1 MVPPPGIFAGRTD
14 EVERLLG
21 VLTSAAAGQ
30 FTMIMARGEP
40 GVGKTA
46 LAGVVAGLVA
56 DDMNVVFSACL
67 PLTSL
72 SVPFL
77 PLSSAVRKWSA
88 ASGTT
93 TPDLQSLHGSA
104 AEVVVAFDA
113 WLDRRCSERATLLM
127 VDDLHWADQSTLDV
141 LTYVLAGPADRRL
154 AVLLTVRNS
163 ELHSGHRLHRWLADA
178 ARMPR
183 FIAIGLEPLDRLGT
197 AEQIAGLLGGP
208 ARESLVEDVF
218 AHARGNAYLTKLL
231 VEHLPPDAASLPNTL
246 PATLGEAVLGS
257 WHAMSTPAREL
268 TQLLA
273 AGGPHL
279 RSEQIEDMAA
289 TVFGSSTV
297 VHLLGEA
304 LDAGL
309 LEFHD
314 DGSYWFRHPL
324 QAELLEAATLPQQRR
339 AWHAAFAELLERS
352 LDERP
357 PNSFRM
363 DDVASLVA
371 VADHYA
377 QTNHVDRAYHSALR
391 AADAVGSAGGATEQ
405 LRLLH
410 RALDLLPRASSPD
423 ETRVSLLGRIRDA
436 AERAGKQEEELAA
449 VDLLL
454 SETDPTISPLDAA
467 ALLVRRMD
475 LRQSTGREFAG
486 LREVREAVRLSAT
499 APHSWQHALALAE
512 LAHAELWHEEPAGA
526 AHAEAA
532 VAAARASGNPKALSY
547 ALTAQSMAM
556 TVSGVAGGEIPAEE
570 AVAAAVGA
578 RDYWAFCH
586 GTAWAANALE
596 AWSSHQYVDYVR
608 MRREQLIS
616 LGASHTYVGWLC
628 AGNAA
633 GSLSLGEWR
642 QCVADLRVALGAS
655 PGPMGEVVAR
665 LTAALLAALQGRPLE
680 AQAHLRRAEEMF
692 AETSGY
698 LAFEF
703 DAVRAEVA
711 LAAGEPERALVAALR
726 GARGDGLPPTRCER
740 LIPLASRALADMAVR
755 CREERRSDSEP
766 LRELDALKR
775 EFPGVIVD
783 IGAPTPVNRRQS
795 MAMQALYDA
804 EVLRAGG
811 DPDSGKAWGLAA
823 DACARGDLPWEE
835 AYALWRAAE
844 AVVPDR
850 GRRTEGGDLL
860 RRAHRLAAEL
870 ESVPLLHHLDGL
882 ARSARITIDPPT
894 RSVSTPY
901 DVVGAATTD
910 TSEQSGSGH
919 TIAGLT
925 PRERE
930 VLALVT
936 TGRTYAEI
944 ARALYISE
952 KTVSVHISN
961 LLRKTGTANRIELA
975 RLAQRSAAT

>member
-1 MVPPPGIFAGRTD
+1 
-14 EVERLLG
+14 
-21 VLTSAAAGQ
+21 
-30 FTMIMARGEP
+30 MALVRGEA
-40 GVGKTA
+40 GVGKTT
-46 LAGVVAGLVA
+46 LTGVVTRLVA
-56 DDMNVVFSACL
+56 DHMNVVSGACL

-77 PLSSAVRKWSA
+77 PLVSAVRGWSA
-88 ASGTT
+88 AHGANA
-93 TPDLQSLHGSA
+93 PELQSLHGNA
-104 AEVVVAFDA
+104 AEVVEAFDA
-113 WLDRRCSERATLLM
+113 WLDRRCLERATVLV
-127 VDDLHWADQSTLDV
+127 VDDLQWADQSTLDV
-141 LTYVLAGPADRRL
+141 LTYVLAGPAERRL
-154 AVLLTVRNS
+154 GVLLTVRS
-163 ELHSGHRLHRWLADA
+163 TELPSGHRLHRWLADA

-183 FIAIGLEPLDRLGT
+183 FIAITLEPLDRLGT
-197 AEQIAGLLGGP
+197 AEQIAGLLDGP

-218 AHARGNAYLTKLL
+218 THARGNAYLTRLL
-231 VEHLPPDAASLPNTL
+231 VEHLPPDAASLPHALPTTL
-246 PATLGEAVLGS
+246 RDAVLGS
-257 WHAMSTPAREL
+257 WHAMSRPAREL

-279 RSEQIEDMAA
+279 RSEQIEHLAA

-309 LEFHD
+309 LELRQ
-314 DGSYWFRHPL
+314 DGSYWFHHPL
-324 QAELLEAATLPQQRR
+324 QAELLEAATRPEQRR
-339 AWHAAFAELLERS
+339 AWHAAYAALLEQS
-352 LDERP
+352 LGQPTRHGHP
-357 PNSFRM
+357 M

-377 QTNHVDRAYHSALR
+377 QTNHVDRAYRCALR
-391 AADAVGSAGGATEQ
+391 AADAVGSAGGASEQ

-410 RALDLLPRASSPD
+410 RALELLPGASSPD
-423 ETRVSLLGRIRDA
+423 ETRVSLLGRIRGA

-454 SETDPTISPLDAA
+454 SETEPPNSPLDVA

-475 LRQSTGREFAG
+475 LRLSTGREFAG
-486 LREVREAVRLSAT
+486 LHDVREAVRLSAAT
-499 APHSWQHALALAE
+499 PHSWQHALALAE
-512 LAHAELWHEEPAGA
+512 LAHAELWHQEPAGA

-532 VAAARASGNPKALSY
+532 VAAARASGDLRALSY
-547 ALTAQSMAM
+547 ALAAQSMAM

-570 AVAAAVGA
+570 AVAAAVEVE
-578 RDYWAFCH
+578 DYWAFCH
-586 GTAWAANALE
+586 ATLWAANALE
-596 AWSSHQYVDYVR
+596 IASSHLYVDNVR
-608 MRREQLIS
+608 KRREQLVS
-616 LGASHTYVGWLC
+616 LGVSHTYIGWLC
-628 AGNAA
+628 AVNAA

-655 PGPMGEVVAR
+655 PGPMGEVIAR

-711 LAAGEPERALVAALR
+711 LAAGEPERALDAALR

-740 LIPLASRALADMAVR
+740 LIPLASRALADLAVR

-766 LRELDALKR
+766 LRELDALRR
-775 EFPGVIVD
+775 EFPRVIVD
-783 IGAPTPVNRRQS
+783 IGPPTPVYGLQLT
-795 MAMQALYDA
+795 AMQALYDA
-804 EVLRAGG
+804 EALRANA
-811 DPDSGKAWGLAA
+811 DPYSGKAWVLAG

-844 AVVPDR
+844 AVVPSR
-850 GRRTEGGDLL
+850 GRRTEGGELL
-860 RRAHRLAAEL
+860 RRAYRLAAEL

-882 ARSARITIDPPT
+882 ARSARIRIDPPT
-894 RSVSTPY
+894 RSESAPY
-901 DVVGAATTD
+901 DGVGVEASD
-910 TSEQSGSGH
+910 TSERSGSGH

-930 VLALVT
+930 VLALVA

-975 RLAQRSAAT
+975 RLAQRSEST